1 MKSASM
7 CHMATLGSP
16 EETQIFKMDILMI
29 GAPIIGEIW
38 PNMGSASP
46 LTTQATTPG
55 MLKTIASH
63 KFIVLASLISS
74 TYRGSTRQGNSSG

>member
-1 MKSASM
+1 
-7 CHMATLGSP
+7 
-16 EETQIFKMDILMI
+16 MDILII

-38 PNMGSASP
+38 PNMGSATP

-63 KFIVLASLISS
+63 KFIVLASLISL
-74 TYRGSTRQGNSSG
+74 TCRGSPRQGNRNG